1 MRVENAAPA
10 PGSTASSQRT
20 PSRSRHSIRPPA
32 ELRLGFAVRVP
43 VPARHLVEGIEI
55 SVRLCPRVLL
65 GNLRPE
71 LDVLTEGLLKRLIAG
86 ELGLRGG
93 LHVEGDES
101 LPLLVGDLQPTV
113 HVDQVVEPEPL
124 GEAIRAAEG
133 LSREP
138 GQMLDVMF
146 LLLAEHGPED
156 RVGEHLRVEDLLEA
170 VETGIAAGMLV
181 ERLAC
186 SSLVDHEFTLA
197 RPLSVLGDLAA
208 GGGQSYLKLLISPRD
223 LTVELARERRLE
235 PLADRRALGY
245 PRRHQVI
252 AGDLQPH
259 MAPVPRV
266 AIQPFRAERPGNE
279 ELGRIP

>member
-197 RPLSVLGDLAA
+197 RPLL
-208 GGGQSYLKLLISPRD
+208 SPRGSRRGRRPK
-223 LTVELARERRLE
+223 LFEAPHLAPR
-235 PLADRRALGY
+235 PHRRACPRAPPRA
-245 PRRHQVI
+245 PRRSP
-252 AGDLQPH
+252 G
-259 MAPVPRV
+259 PRV
-266 AIQPFRAERPGNE
+266 SPTPSGHRRRSPAAHGASPP
-279 ELGRIP
+279 